1 MALDIKIISD
11 CKRGK
16 AYAQELIYDLYS
28 AAMLGICARYAKDI
42 SEAED
47 ILQESFIKV
56 FTKISK
62 YDFNTVNSFSAWI
75 KRIVINTALTYIRD
89 NKKHN
94 IFSDIDEENT
104 DLLSYN
110 SEENE
115 VDYPISQQEILEL
128 IQKLPVGYKLV
139 FNLYVFEKYTHQDI
153 AIELNISVSTSKTQ
167 LFKARKHLQKAILEK
182 LKKKEFNEKE
192 YKQKV
197 EILL

>member
-16 AYAQELIYDLYS
+16 SYAQERIYDLYS
-28 AAMLGICARYAKDI
+28 SAMLGICARYAKDI
-42 SEAED
+42 TEAED

-75 KRIVINTALTYIRD
+75 KRIVVNTALTHIRD
-89 NKKHN
+89 NKKYN
-94 IFSDIDEENT
+94 IFSDIDKENT
-104 DLLSYN
+104 DLLSFD

-115 VDYPISQQEILEL
+115 VDYPISQTEILQL
-128 IQKLPVGYKLV
+128 IQELSIGYKLV

-153 AIELNISVSTSKTQ
+153 AIELNISVSTSKSQ
-167 LFKARKHLQKAILEK
+167 LFKARKILQKKI
-182 LKKKEFNEKE
+182 LKKTIKKE

-197 EILL
+197 ESLLWI

>member
-16 AYAQELIYDLYS
+16 SYAQERIYDLYS
-28 AAMLGICARYAKDI
+28 SAMLGICARYAKDI

-75 KRIVINTALTYIRD
+75 KRIVVNTALTHIRD
-89 NKKHN
+89 NKKYN
-94 IFSDIDEENT
+94 LFTDIDNENT

-115 VDYPISQQEILEL
+115 VDYPISQEEILQL
-128 IQKLPVGYKLV
+128 IKELPVGYKLV

-167 LFKARKHLQKAILEK
+167 LFKARKYLQRTILEK
-182 LKKKEFNEKE
+182 LKKKEFNEKN